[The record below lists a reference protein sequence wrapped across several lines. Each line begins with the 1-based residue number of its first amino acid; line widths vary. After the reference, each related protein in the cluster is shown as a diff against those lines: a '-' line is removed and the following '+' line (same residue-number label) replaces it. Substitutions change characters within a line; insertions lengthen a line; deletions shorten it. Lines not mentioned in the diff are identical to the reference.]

1 MRSKIKLDKLN
12 RLFCKSEEALQK
24 LSSIFVANSGFMNRI
39 GERIKKKR
47 ELLSLQLNEL
57 AEKVGISSSA
67 LSQIEKSKSFPSI
80 LTLKSIAE
88 HLHTTVGELVG
99 ENESLGNNPVVCKSD
114 IKFIVKN
121 NSGTSLY
128 LLSNHDLNKQMDT
141 YMVRFSKDSGIDGF
155 FTHAFGQIFC
165 HVLSG
170 EIRFNLE
177 GKDYLLQ
184 QGDNIYFNA
193 KSSHDAFNAFD
204 GESELLWVQ
213 SPPAL

>member
-1 MRSKIKLDKLN
+1 
-12 RLFCKSEEALQK
+12 
-24 LSSIFVANSGFMNRI
+24 MNRI

-47 ELLSLQLNEL
+47 ELLKLHLNEL

-88 HLHTTVGELVG
+88 NLHTTVGELVG
-99 ENESLGNNPVVCKSD
+99 ENESLGNNPVVCKRD
-114 IKFIVKN
+114 IKYIDQNK
-121 NSGTSLY
+121 SGTIIY

-141 YMVRFSKDSGIDGF
+141 YLVRFAKASGIEGF
-155 FTHAFGQIFC
+155 FTNAFGQIFC

-170 EIRFNLE
+170 EVRFDLE
-177 GKDYLLQ
+177 GKSYLLK

-193 KSSHDAFNAFD
+193 KASHDAINNYE
-204 GESELLWVQ
+204 GVSELLWVQ
-213 SPPAL
+213 SPPNF